1 MRKYS
6 RDSNE
11 TLLYLPSQSRRNMRK
26 MSIQRKN
33 DEEYNV
39 RGNRRCGLFGLV
51 MKMRIWVGLCSEIG
65 PAVRASSRCAGGI
78 VIIVCE
84 GGRVCASESE
94 VAYLSSPF
102 RTKKKEKK
110 EEREREGFRRHVSTF
125 EERWR
130 RRREGRAKKGTG
142 RRSRTSKP

>member
-1 MRKYS
+1 
-6 RDSNE
+6 
-11 TLLYLPSQSRRNMRK
+11 MRK
-26 MSIQRKN
+26 MSIQGKN

-51 MKMRIWVGLCSEIG
+51 MKMRMWVGPCSEIG

-84 GGRVCASESE
+84 GGRFCASESE
-94 VAYLSSPF
+94 VACLSSPF

-110 EEREREGFRRHVSTF
+110 REKVRQNASTF
-125 EERWR
+125 EDVGER
-130 RRREGRAKKGTG
+130 
-142 RRSRTSKP
+142 